1 MEISITTTEM
11 VFGPSHLSRLVLDPG
26 LKGSLVPV
34 PTARGRNRSLIP
46 VGATKRVFGPGWWL
60 QPGPKGS
67 SCVSI
72 KEKHPIQ
79 VHMRCVGGVV
89 KKLRASRGI
98 SGSSPRL
105 RRIVFTLPHDPFGP
119 GYLTRDQ
126 RSGSFSP
133 GSLSRFKNRD

>member
-1 MEISITTTEM
+1 M
-11 VFGPSHLSRLVLDPG
+11 
-26 LKGSLVPV
+26 
-34 PTARGRNRSLIP
+34 SLIP
-46 VGATKRVFGPGWWL
+46 VGARWYH

-72 KEKHPIQ
+72 KGKHPIQ

-89 KKLRASRGI
+89 KKLRASRDV

-133 GSLSRFKNRD
+133 GLPVPVQKPGLKGVVARDKKQFL